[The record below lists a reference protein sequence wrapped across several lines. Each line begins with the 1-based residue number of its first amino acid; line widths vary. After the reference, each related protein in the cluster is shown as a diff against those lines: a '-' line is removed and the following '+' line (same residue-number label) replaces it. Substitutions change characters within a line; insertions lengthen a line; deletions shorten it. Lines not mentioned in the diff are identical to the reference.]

1 MSDKMFEQ
9 IIETS
14 ASPHITVTEA
24 RKNLKVQG
32 TKTQQVVI
40 HVDGEAEDLNLE
52 QEGETLTISA
62 QEDCKITCP
71 AGSTLTLQTVYGNVK
86 VADISGTLALDTIKG
101 NLSLQDVGPTE
112 LGEVSGNLN
121 ARDVAGSLQGSTVTG
136 NAKVYDV
143 EGGLRLDQVNGNL
156 RAHDI
161 DGDLQSTSVNGNA
174 QASDVKGQC
183 TIERVG
189 GNFTATD
196 VEGSVM
202 AEQIGGNGRLAPDL
216 APGATYRV
224 SAGGNLTIHLPED
237 ASASLSLRAGGG
249 VRSRIADLELEAA
262 NGEMKG
268 TLGAGEA
275 TLEAQAG
282 GTINLK
288 GAAPAGFGAPGDFA
302 FDMGFMENL
311 EQIGPMVEARVN
323 EAMAEMEIRLDQGL
337 GNLDSEKIR
346 LKIERVAEKSA
357 RAAERAAEQVRRT
370 AEREAQK
377 AHMRAE
383 RAQRRWDRAS
393 GKKVQPR
400 PEPASQEEQL
410 RILRMV
416 EEGKITPEQA
426 ADLLAAMSGR

>member
-1 MSDKMFEQ
+1 MSEQTFEQ
-9 IIETS
+9 VIETS

-24 RKNLKVQG
+24 RKNLKVRG
-32 TKTQQVVI
+32 TDEQQVVI
-40 HVDGEAEDLNLE
+40 RVDGEAEDLNLE
-52 QEGETLTISA
+52 QEGETLTLSV

-71 AGSTLTLQTVYGNVK
+71 TGSTLTLQTVYGNVK
-86 VADISGTLALDTIKG
+86 IQDVSGTLALETIRG

-121 ARDVAGSLQGSTVTG
+121 ARDVAGNLKGSAVKG
-136 NAKVYDV
+136 NAKVHDI
-143 EGGLRLDQVNGNL
+143 EGGLHLDQVNGNL
-156 RAHDI
+156 RARDI
-161 DGDLQSTSVNGNA
+161 DGDLQSTAVSGNA
-174 QASDVKGQC
+174 EANDVGGQC

-189 GNFTATD
+189 GNLSATD

-202 AEQIGGNGRLAPDL
+202 AEQIGGNGRLAPNL

-224 SAGGNLTIHLPED
+224 NAGGNLDIHLPED
-237 ASASLSLRAGGG
+237 ASMSLSLRAGGG
-249 VRSRIADLELEAA
+249 IRSHIAGLELEEAD
-262 NGEMKG
+262 GGKKG

-275 TLEAQAG
+275 TLEARAG
-282 GTINLK
+282 GTLTLK
-288 GAAPAGFGAPGDFA
+288 GATPAGFGAPGAFE
-302 FDMGFMENL
+302 FDMSFMEDL

-323 EAMAEMEIRLDQGL
+323 EAMAEMEIRLEQGL
-337 GNLDSEKIR
+337 GHLDSEKMR

-357 RAAERAAEQVRRT
+357 HAAERAAEQVRRA

-377 AHMRAE
+377 ARMRAE

-400 PEPASQEEQL
+400 PEPASEEEQL